1 MCVGIPRP
9 NLPDRRAQ
17 FEALLDETAYEA
29 AWRFAY
35 RLASAR
41 EDAED
46 LLQEALAHA
55 YCRLDQLRDPGR
67 FRAWLF
73 SILRSKY
80 LRRLE
85 QGRRLRVTPLAGTF
99 NDEGPAA
106 TGLGGVEASPELQA
120 ALAALPAAWRE
131 VLLLHYLDG
140 LSLAEVG
147 QALAI
152 GPRAAKQ
159 RLYRARNALRGKL
172 SSGYALGDFSALL

>member
-1 MCVGIPRP
+1 MG
-9 NLPDRRAQ
+9 NSLPGLSDRRKQ
-17 FEALLDETAYEA
+17 FEELLSPEAYEG

-46 LLQEALAHA
+46 LLQEALALA
-55 YCRLDQLRDPGR
+55 FTRLDQLRDASR

-73 SILRSKY
+73 SIIRSKH

-85 QGRRLRVTPLAGTF
+85 RSRRLAVSPLSPAMAG
-99 NDEGPAA
+99 EVPAC
-106 TGLGGVEASPELQA
+106 GMSGVEASP
-120 ALAALPAAWRE
+120 ALAAALTQLPAAWRE

-147 QALAI
+147 QALGI

-159 RLYRARNALRGKL
+159 RLYRARRALRSHL
-172 SSGYALGDFSALL
+172 APSYAVGDFSALL

>member
-1 MCVGIPRP
+1 MGTRGPEPTNRKE
-9 NLPDRRAQ
+9 R
-17 FEALLDETAYEA
+17 FEALLDPEAYEA

-46 LLQEALAHA
+46 LLQEALAQA
-55 YCRLDQLRDPGR
+55 FGSLDQLREAGK

-73 SILRSKY
+73 SIIRSKF

-85 QGRRLRVTPLAGTF
+85 QARRMQVTPLAGAF
-99 NDEGPAA
+99 PDGEALAG
-106 TGLGGVEASPELQA
+106 GLGGVEASPELQA
-120 ALAALPAAWRE
+120 ALESLPAAWRE

-140 LSLAEVG
+140 LSLAEAG
-147 QALAI
+147 QALGI

-159 RLYRARNALRGKL
+159 RLYRARNALRGNL
-172 SSGYALGDFSALL
+172 AQSYALGDFSALL